1 MSYTANTGLPKKQTK
16 YHCMVSGEK
25 RLNPCAGCTNPT
37 GCVNKTMQYKESE
50 KMANSPTV
58 QLLADGS
65 IKCAKGLDLAECGY
79 KPGAKVCGKC
89 GAPAVAVKSDEVEAS
104 GEWVTEWVTVEDDID
119 EKGMAPKKIK
129 PTSPMEQMAADA
141 SDEEDDED
149 MYDEEKEAAEDM
161 MPKESEV
168 PAEDAMV
175 AEDETEKM
183 MGEEDMMTRRKKAR
197 AKRMETMG
205 VKSLD
210 YDDNAFVCA
219 IERKVYGGGSE
230 ICANCP
236 GGCEPH
242 ADMPSLLEIEGIAED
257 MFSGKVLD
265 SGYADESDIF
275 VVDVERKD
283 GKPIEAYFDG
293 QSGECMGWHLL
304 DESLLG
310 EVSAVPGEKVIS
322 FNEASSIAVKSIE
335 GDVVSVDADM
345 FEGYDA
351 YAVEIEGID
360 GKSYDVFV
368 GIDGEVLGY
377 DEYDAEEAA
386 DIDAEVADLALKRM
400 YTEEQRTS
408 MADEGTAMADGS
420 YPIADVE
427 DLKNAIMAY
436 GRAKDK
442 EATKKH
448 IMKRAKKLGQED
460 LIPENWMSE
469 DSMSEEKT
477 LLDDET
483 KSFLSSLMEF
493 EMLTIEEGITP
504 NEEEAK

>member
-1 MSYTANTGLPKKQTK
+1 MSYTANTGLPTKQTK

-25 RLNPCAGCTNPT
+25 RLNPCAGCSNPT
-37 GCVNKTMQYKESE
+37 GCVSKTMQYKESE

-58 QLLADGS
+58 KLLADGT
-65 IKCAKGLDLAECGY
+65 IECAKGLELSECGY
-79 KPGAKVCGKC
+79 KPGAKTCGKC
-89 GAPAVAVKSDEVEAS
+89 GAPAVAVKSDEAEAS
-104 GEWVTEWVTVEDDID
+104 GEWVTEWVTVEDEID
-119 EKGMAPKKIK
+119 EKGMAPAKMK
-129 PTSPMEQMAADA
+129 PAPAVDA
-141 SDEEDDED
+141 MSDEEDDADE
-149 MYDEEKEAAEDM
+149 YDEEKEAEEDM
-161 MPKESEV
+161 MPKETEA
-168 PAEDAMV
+168 PAEDAMASV
-175 AEDETEKM
+175 EEDTEKM

-219 IERKVYGGGSE
+219 IERKVYGGGSD

-242 ADMPSLLEIEGIAED
+242 SDMPSLLEVEGIAED

-310 EVSAVPGEKVIS
+310 EVSAIPGEKVIS
-322 FNEASSIAVKSIE
+322 FNEAASIAVKSIE

-408 MADEGTAMADGS
+408 MADEGSAMEDGS

-448 IMKRAKKLGQED
+448 IMKRAMKLGQEE
-460 LIPENWMSE
+460 LIPEGW
-469 DSMSEEKT
+469 MSEEKA
-477 LLDDET
+477 LPDDET

-493 EMLTIEEGITP
+493 EMLAIEEDLSST
-504 NEEEAK
+504 EEGTK